1 MSQEVVTVLKIE
13 TGKSENNIKAIKKE
27 IADLKKTLETA
38 EIGTEAFEKASV
50 DLATAQ
56 EKLKSVMAQTKQT
69 VQAADGSYD
78 ALVQTMAKLKKEW
91 RSTADE
97 AKRNDIGKQ
106 IDAINNELKELDATI
121 GNNQRNVGNYTDS
134 IVDAYREIQG
144 EVKKTN
150 TALASVSKP
159 IEDAT
164 DVSYD
169 YGKAWSEVQKSTE
182 QTRAKFESVQK
193 MASGVAS
200 GFAAV
205 QGAAALLG
213 GENEALEKT
222 FLKVQSA
229 MAIAQ
234 GIGGLK
240 DLIEGFS
247 QAKTAFTGASMGLKA
262 FQVDAVTTQTTMT
275 GVATATNVATTATNK
290 FKSALIKTGIGA
302 ILVGIGVAIAAI
314 IENWD
319 NLTRALGINKKEQK
333 EVNKAI
339 EESIEREKER
349 KNEVN
354 SSVGSILGKYKLLQ
368 RQWKE
373 LSSVQEKNE
382 WINKNRDAFNDLGI
396 AINDVNAAQKVFIDY
411 SDEVIKA
418 IKDQAK
424 ARALAKLYEDA
435 IARQYTAQQELED
448 AQTIADERYIS
459 GYVPTD
465 KEMEQVSMT
474 GKEYEHIDWGPLDYW
489 TETGAV
495 NKYGAATLKS
505 NFLSPFQQNVDVING
520 EVARI
525 EEAFLNAEETAAAS
539 AAAVQ
544 NLEINYQPTGGSSG
558 SSSSSSSTDDPA
570 AEAKKIAERAKQAI
584 IDTKE
589 EELVE
594 LTRIYNE
601 ELALLQQHNIATG
614 DLTKEYLDKQ
624 TELLKEI
631 ENFEG
636 GNEQEQLAA
645 LENFYN
651 ERIRIYTDYG
661 ISTVELTAQWESEKN
676 AIIQDF
682 ENKRKD
688 TEKTLRLSQMS
699 DKEQEL
705 YNLQEEYN
713 VYLELFK
720 NHKEQMLLV
729 EQWYKNQQEEIDKK
743 YKEKTDDTSGTT
755 KTLQERREEF
765 IDSYGE
771 MYKRIRKGASET
783 SAYVAISFTEA
794 LNSASQILGAL
805 QSTIDTT
812 TEEGFE
818 KSKKYQIAQAS
829 INIAQGILSAISS
842 AMSIPP
848 PMGPILG
855 AINAATV
862 TTVGGIQ
869 IANIKKQKFD
879 NPSSPTDVGAG
890 VTPSINIVDAMPV
903 QYTKELMSDTETA
916 ELNKGNRVYVLESDI
931 TETQEN
937 VAVKE
942 SNSSF

>member
-213 GENEALEKT
+213 DENEELQKT

-247 QAKTAFTGASMGLKA
+247 QAKTAFRGATMGLKTFTA
-262 FQVDAVTTQTTMT
+262 GLSTM
-275 GVATATNVATTATNK
+275 K
-290 FKSALIKTGIGA
+290 KALISTGIGA
-302 ILVGIGVAIAAI
+302 LVVAVGTLIAKWEDISKLWKDTNPQKEAAKRLKDIRLEVEKLSIQSSTEHILRVKQLAKVYADLG
-314 IENWD
+314 D
-319 NLTRALGINKKEQK
+319 NLNSKQKFVSDYAEELRNMGIKM
-333 EVNKAI
+333 
-339 EESIEREKER
+339 
-349 KNEVN
+349 
-354 SSVGSILGKYKLLQ
+354 
-368 RQWKE
+368 
-373 LSSVQEKNE
+373 
-382 WINKNRDAFNDLGI
+382 
-396 AINDVNAAQKVFIDY
+396 NDVNDAERIFKDDTKEY
-411 SDEVIKA
+411 CDA
-418 IKDQAK
+418 IK
-424 ARALAKLYEDA
+424 ARAKAEALRGVAATQYAEKMEEIAELQSEIKTAQENLYEYGAENQTWYQKVDA
-435 IARQYTAQQELED
+435 YLSRRYGKTMPESQKED
-448 AQTIADERYIS
+448 AQALINSMKDEIVKLQKEADSIVDKLFAEATKQDSIADVLLE
-459 GYVPTD
+459 TD
-465 KEMEQVSMT
+465 NT
-474 GKEYEHIDWGPLDYW
+474 
-489 TETGAV
+489 
-495 NKYGAATLKS
+495 
-505 NFLSPFQQNVDVING
+505 
-520 EVARI
+520 
-525 EEAFLNAEETAAAS
+525 
-539 AAAVQ
+539 
-544 NLEINYQPTGGSSG
+544 SSG
-558 SSSSSSSTDDPA
+558 SSSSTSSSTSSTDDPA
-570 AEAKKIAERAKQAI
+570 ALAKKIAERAKHAI

-743 YKEKTDDTSGTT
+743 YKEKTDDISGTT
-755 KTLQERREEF
+755 VTHKQTIEEF
-765 IDSYGE
+765 IDSYGAL
-771 MYKRIRKGASET
+771 YKKIREDGGET
-783 SAYVAISFTEA
+783 AAYVAVSFTEA

-805 QSTIDTT
+805 QASIDTT

-890 VTPSINIVDAMPV
+890 VTPSINIADAMPV

-916 ELNKGNRVYVLESDI
+916 ELNKGNRVYVVESDI